1 MMIDGDDNETPDEFR
16 NRLDAMNPDEV
27 FRSCGLKIMSPDKK
41 PVSCSAEVFN
51 AFIKGGGHVIRQDT
65 IGWFWISTVFLT
77 VDHGFFGE
85 SMHFESM
92 VFDRRERKRF
102 GNDQISHGQEL
113 NQVRYHNHGL
123 AQAGHCTLLKT
134 YRKKWNQRLGKLYGT

>member
-1 MMIDGDDNETPDEFR
+1 MFDETPEKFR

-92 VFDRRERKRF
+92 VFDQRERKRVVNTEF
-102 GNDQISHGQEL
+102 PEI
-113 NQVRYHNHGL
+113 
-123 AQAGHCTLLKT
+123 C
-134 YRKKWNQRLGKLYGT
+134 YRSNQRCHKHNGHGKQIDGHKIIH